1 MNDELL
7 QQLLARLDR
16 LENEVVSMRSLIV
29 KQANQTLALRC
40 LALAEISLMRPD
52 VAEVLADRY
61 EAMLDRHLAD
71 IRPPFQMPEILEEI
85 PKMLRLRAQ
94 SDGGGRI

>member
-7 QQLLARLDR
+7 RQLLARLDR
-16 LENEVVSMRSLIV
+16 LENEIVSMRSLIV
-29 KQANQTLALRC
+29 KQANQTLSLRC
-40 LALAEISLMRPD
+40 LVMAEISLMRHD
-52 VAEVLADRY
+52 VADAVADRY
-61 EAMLDRHLAD
+61 EAMLDQHLAD
-71 IRPPFQMPEILEEI
+71 IQPPFQMPEILEEI